1 MEKEYTCPNCNV
13 VTTDIPTICPICDH
27 ENKEETMVNNYKCQE
42 CGYSSTSTFNSCPIC
57 DHDKMTET
65 NATDSVIENDK
76 ESGTCPIC
84 EYGPVKQGE
93 ICPICEQQ
101 VQVLEKKEDKA
112 VKVCP
117 SCDCELDED
126 VSTCPICDFDFLG
139 RDSNQDKKKRD
150 VIVEIPTQILTCSS
164 CGFEVSD
171 FPESC
176 PFCDEPFLP
185 LEVEVPDDTM
195 GTEME
200 GYCPNCEYASEESF
214 ERCPICDCQV
224 LSDYGELDRPKDKE
238 KRCPNCGE
246 VSTENSNYCP
256 NCDGIEAL
264 RRQVLGQLPLAKVVQ
279 SDELVTRDTIKKEE
293 VKDVMDITSEENN
306 SGGCAIMTDKKM
318 NDDKNLVDSVL
329 GATKQHANEKTAP
342 KIESNSNTSNRQ
354 PKEPKE
360 PKKQINKKPLITVA
374 AVAVLLG
381 GGYIGATKYQE
392 NIETQRLT
400 TIKTRKENVEKNLK
414 KLYLNDEKIFLSETF
429 EEQHLN
435 ELAKEV
441 ASIEDPK
448 FVDKVSPDVEDLTAR
463 ATLQGKVNDLFETP
477 LIVGDK
483 LSDKAALKE
492 ESPKLPDA
500 IKEPKD
506 GLEKLFN
513 KGIDKTKEQIK
524 TIEEAKKAVA
534 VVFDKNVK
542 KEATAKQLDEAK
554 KAVEKL
560 KAGKLKDGYL
570 AKLDKVSAT
579 LDKDKK
585 AKADKDSKEEKAKKE
600 KAAKEKEAKLKE
612 EEKAKKDADKAKKD
626 NEEAEALADNDEDV
640 SEAETPAVPG
650 EDAPAQAEGQAAPV
664 TPEAQ
669 EQRTNEQPAVQKQG
683 NGDVTYVDPETG
695 KKTAVKDGISI
706 NERTPGS
713 TTAGDW
719 SWAPGIY
726 DNFINTCIARGYI
739 VPGGYEIRQSEIING
754 EPYYDLY
761 ATNLESPV
769 SKAFSENE
777 LPIFIVK
784 VNAKTGWFKGT
795 APY

>member
-13 VTTDIPTICPICDH
+13 VTTDIPSICPICDH
-27 ENKEETMVNNYKCQE
+27 ENREKARDNRYKCQK
-42 CGYSSTSTFNSCPIC
+42 CSYSSASAFNCCPIC
-57 DHDKMTET
+57 EHDET
-65 NATDSVIENDK
+65 NATDSAIENDK

-101 VQVLEKKEDKA
+101 VLEKKEDKS
-112 VKVCP
+112 VKACP

-126 VSTCPICDFDFLG
+126 VSTCPICDFDFLR
-139 RDSNQDKKKRD
+139 RDSNQDKKKQD

-171 FPESC
+171 FPVSC
-176 PFCDEPFLP
+176 PFCEATFLP
-185 LEVEVPDDTM
+185 LEVEVPADT
-195 GTEME
+195 GITEME

-214 ERCPICDCQV
+214 ERCPICEYQV
-224 LSDYGELDRPKDKE
+224 VSDVVKIDTPEDQE

-246 VSTENSNYCP
+246 VSTEDANYCP

-264 RRQVLGQLPLAKVVQ
+264 RRQVLGQLPLVKVAQ
-279 SDELVTRDTIKKEE
+279 SDELVTEETIQKEE
-293 VKDVMDITSEENN
+293 VKDVKDITSEENN

-414 KLYLNDEKIFLSETF
+414 KLYLNDEKVFLSETF

-463 ATLQGKVNDLFETP
+463 ATLQGKVNDLFEEP

-483 LSDKAALKE
+483 LSEKAALKE

-534 VVFDKNVK
+534 VVFDKDVK

-554 KAVEKL
+554 KSVEKL
-560 KAGKLKDGYL
+560 KPGKLKAGYL

-585 AKADKDSKEEKAKKE
+585 AKADKDSKEEKEKKE

-612 EEKAKKDADKAKKD
+612 EEKVKKEADKAKKD
-626 NEEAEALADNDEDV
+626 NEEAEALADNDAGI
-640 SEAETPAVPG
+640 SEGETPAVPG
-650 EDAPAQAEGQAAPV
+650 EGEGAQAPAEVPQEEPTQNQTNQQPAP
-664 TPEAQ
+664 
-669 EQRTNEQPAVQKQG
+669 EQPTVQKQG

-713 TTAGDW
+713 TTTGDW

-726 DNFINTCIARGYI
+726 DNFIATSIARGYI

>member
-1 MEKEYTCPNCNV
+1 
-13 VTTDIPTICPICDH
+13 
-27 ENKEETMVNNYKCQE
+27 
-42 CGYSSTSTFNSCPIC
+42 
-57 DHDKMTET
+57 
-65 NATDSVIENDK
+65 
-76 ESGTCPIC
+76 
-84 EYGPVKQGE
+84 
-93 ICPICEQQ
+93 
-101 VQVLEKKEDKA
+101 
-112 VKVCP
+112 
-117 SCDCELDED
+117 
-126 VSTCPICDFDFLG
+126 
-139 RDSNQDKKKRD
+139 
-150 VIVEIPTQILTCSS
+150 
-164 CGFEVSD
+164 
-171 FPESC
+171 
-176 PFCDEPFLP
+176 
-185 LEVEVPDDTM
+185 
-195 GTEME
+195 
-200 GYCPNCEYASEESF
+200 
-214 ERCPICDCQV
+214 
-224 LSDYGELDRPKDKE
+224 
-238 KRCPNCGE
+238 
-246 VSTENSNYCP
+246 
-256 NCDGIEAL
+256 
-264 RRQVLGQLPLAKVVQ
+264 
-279 SDELVTRDTIKKEE
+279 
-293 VKDVMDITSEENN
+293 
-306 SGGCAIMTDKKM
+306 M

-463 ATLQGKVNDLFETP
+463 ATLQGKVNDLFEEP

-483 LSDKAALKE
+483 LSEKAALKE

-534 VVFDKNVK
+534 VVFDKDVK

-554 KAVEKL
+554 KSVEKL
-560 KAGKLKDGYL
+560 KPGKLKDGYL

-585 AKADKDSKEEKAKKE
+585 AKADKDSKEEKEKKE

-612 EEKAKKDADKAKKD
+612 EEKVKKEADKAKKD
-626 NEEAEALADNDEDV
+626 NEEAEALADNDAGI
-640 SEAETPAVPG
+640 SEGETPAVPG
-650 EDAPAQAEGQAAPV
+650 EGEGAQAPAEVPQEEPTQNQTNQQPAP
-664 TPEAQ
+664 
-669 EQRTNEQPAVQKQG
+669 EQPTVQKQG

-713 TTAGDW
+713 TTTGDW

-726 DNFINTCIARGYI
+726 DNFIATSIARGYI